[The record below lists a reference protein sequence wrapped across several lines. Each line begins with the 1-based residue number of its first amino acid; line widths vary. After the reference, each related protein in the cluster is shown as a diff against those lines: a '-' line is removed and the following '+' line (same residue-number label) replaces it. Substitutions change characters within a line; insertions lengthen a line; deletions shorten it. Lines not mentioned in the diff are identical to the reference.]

1 MRPGSI
7 SLAARHLGTPG
18 AATWANLKLVV
29 CTSSPELPLFCIT
42 LKKNPFM
49 QNSQP
54 SRDRVFN
61 MRLSE
66 SETEQ
71 LKQLAVRHGYKSMS
85 AFLRD
90 LIQDQLETDGQATQ
104 KRTKGNALLPKPK
117 KPALFYGTKLGK
129 IYHGDSLGLFSNVLK
144 PATVDL
150 VVTSPPFGL
159 VRKKEYGNVPA
170 DEYVDWFRPFAEGIR
185 NVLRPNGSLVID
197 IGPAWTQGAPT
208 KSLYQFELLLMLC
221 KEFGFYL
228 AQDFYWWNPC
238 RMPAPA
244 EWVNVRRLRVKDA
257 VNPVWWLSPTP
268 WPKASN
274 SRVLTA
280 YGKDQEKL
288 FRNGYNA
295 GLRPSG
301 HKVSKN
307 WGRDNG
313 GAVPPNLIAA
323 ANTTSD
329 DAYHKYC
336 RKMRIAPHPARF
348 PRRLPEFFI
357 RMLTDKSDLVVDPF
371 GGSCLTGAVAEDLGR
386 KWVCCELR
394 EPYLKGALGRFTQ
407 DTTSIRQVEGY
418 TVPASLPAA
427 LDKEVPLLDCGGEK
441 FRAKAGNKKH
451 SVAG

>member
-1 MRPGSI
+1 MHNGQ
-7 SLAARHLGTPG
+7 L
-18 AATWANLKLVV
+18 
-29 CTSSPELPLFCIT
+29 
-42 LKKNPFM
+42 
-49 QNSQP
+49 
-54 SRDRVFN
+54 SRDKVFN

-66 SETEQ
+66 AETEQ
-71 LKQLAVRHGYKSMS
+71 LRRLANRHGYKTMS

-90 LIQDQLETDGQATQ
+90 LIRDQAEADVQVTGKRDKQAGV
-104 KRTKGNALLPKPK
+104 TKPEKPS
-117 KPALFYGTKLGK
+117 LYFRTKLGK
-129 IYHGDSLGLFSNVLK
+129 IYHGDSLGLFSSVLK
-144 PATVDL
+144 PSSVDL

-170 DEYVDWFRPFAEGIR
+170 DDYVNWFRPFAEGVR
-185 NVLRPNGSLVID
+185 KVLRPNGSLVID
-197 IGPAWTQGAPT
+197 IGPAWTEGVPA

-274 SRVLTA
+274 TRVLTA
-280 YGKDQEKL
+280 YGKDQERL
-288 FRNGYNA
+288 FKNGYNT
-295 GLRPSG
+295 GRRPSG
-301 HKVSKN
+301 HNVSQN

-329 DAYHKYC
+329 DAYHKFC
-336 RKMRIAPHPARF
+336 RKMGIAPHPARF

-357 RMLTDKSDLVVDPF
+357 RMLTDKGDLVVDPF
-371 GGSCLTGAVAEDLGR
+371 GGSCLTGAVAEDLQR

-394 EPYLKGALGRFTQ
+394 ESYLDGALGRFTQ
-407 DTTSIRQVEGY
+407 EASSIRQVGGY
-418 TVPASLPAA
+418 TVPATLPA
-427 LDKEVPLLDCGGEK
+427 DVEKEEPLLDCGG
-441 FRAKAGNKKH
+441 AKYRSKVRPFKQRTAE
-451 SVAG
+451 